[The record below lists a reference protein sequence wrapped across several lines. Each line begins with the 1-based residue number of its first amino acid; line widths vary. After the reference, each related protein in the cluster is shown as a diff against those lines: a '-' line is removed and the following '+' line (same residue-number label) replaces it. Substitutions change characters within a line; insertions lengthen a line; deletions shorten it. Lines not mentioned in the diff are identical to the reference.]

1 MCIVAIKYWNHGQY
15 ILQCWKSRVRDSEGL
30 ERVSRGCTTRL
41 EQVPL
46 YCATHH
52 HGHTK
57 RQAGGQYAID
67 CCTGDFCNN
76 GSFPQ
81 LPPIIYIPGMMIS
94 RLSEGNGVDLILSL
108 NWSSALLYVWGILDK
123 GFCQEKNSWT
133 YHLTDPESAY
143 PDHSAYIWKLT
154 IAILGPIVV
163 LGALGSFVILLMRRR
178 HRKRL
183 IVARS
188 LHSDPESFCAS
199 DDMLRATAAGDTTL
213 RVSNLCNVMTILN

>member
-1 MCIVAIKYWNHGQY
+1 MITLTRFLSKKYVMNN
-15 ILQCWKSRVRDSEGL
+15 
-30 ERVSRGCTTRL
+30 
-41 EQVPL
+41 L
-46 YCATHH
+46 Y
-52 HGHTK
+52 
-57 RQAGGQYAID
+57 D
-67 CCTGDFCNN
+67 
-76 GSFPQ
+76 
-81 LPPIIYIPGMMIS
+81 
-94 RLSEGNGVDLILSL
+94 
-108 NWSSALLYVWGILDK
+108 
-123 GFCQEKNSWT
+123 
-133 YHLTDPESAY
+133 LTDPESAY

-213 RVSNLCNVMTILN
+213 RVSEL

>member
-1 MCIVAIKYWNHGQY
+1 MCIFAIKYWNHGQY

-94 RLSEGNGVDLILSL
+94 RLSEGNVQTLF
-108 NWSSALLYVWGILDK
+108 YP
-123 GFCQEKNSWT
+123 
-133 YHLTDPESAY
+133 LTEIVPYFTHKAT
-143 PDHSAYIWKLT
+143 LT
-154 IAILGPIVV
+154 RVFAKKKTHE
-163 LGALGSFVILLMRRR
+163 LM
-178 HRKRL
+178 
-183 IVARS
+183 I
-188 LHSDPESFCAS
+188 
-199 DDMLRATAAGDTTL
+199 
-213 RVSNLCNVMTILN
+213 